1 MVTAVFRLVSEDP
14 DSRTE
19 SVQLFYEEGGMGNEL
34 TDDEKFNEITG
45 NADFGDM
52 MVAIDRVD
60 LATWSQERVQDD

>member
-1 MVTAVFRLVSEDP
+1 VSEDP
-14 DSRTE
+14 DRRTE

-45 NADFGDM
+45 NAGFGDM

-60 LATWSQERVQDD
+60 LAT